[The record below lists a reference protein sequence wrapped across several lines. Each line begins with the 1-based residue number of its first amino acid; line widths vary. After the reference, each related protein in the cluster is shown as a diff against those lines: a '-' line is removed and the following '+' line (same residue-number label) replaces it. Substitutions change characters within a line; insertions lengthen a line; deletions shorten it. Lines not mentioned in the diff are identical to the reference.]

1 MNFIFIILVLIFVIL
16 ITKPPPLP
24 NNNNNNTTTT
34 IVSNDK
40 REKEIITPNFEDNS
54 LSNVLNN
61 ISRGNKILLKNIQ
74 ETWSVTKDTIDSE
87 LNQKIM
93 TIIKSI
99 IKAVGG
105 ITGNEYY
112 SKTIENMY
120 VMKDDINNYR
130 CILNAFIYD
139 INNYFTIKLILDI
152 VSIDEEIYINFID
165 LDVSSNDN
173 IVNNYDIKFDSHG
186 ILSDYN
192 MFDENVSQILDD
204 YYGRNFEVIQL
215 DYKNKYYIDTSAT
228 FTLNQLRN
236 YYFPSNTPIQKSSS
250 LFCKKYTNDW
260 NMRPIKTKNKD
271 CLRNNNSYE
280 AFPNIPHN
288 IPGAITTNPDKNEF
302 TWLFNSDRGVINSN
316 N

>member
-192 MFDENVSQILDD
+192 MFDENVSLDD

-236 YYFPSNTPIQKSSS
+236 YYFPSNTPIQKSSP

-280 AFPNIPHN
+280 VFPNIPHN